1 MPDLKQISDDADMI
15 VCGFAY
21 KKTDEGIRVFDLNN
35 GKGAAV
41 ISSDGTLIE
50 TNMDDIEFS
59 IAQKYYISNA
69 KDMEGY
75 RCQGIILLR
84 FEVIFFIF
92 YFCG

>member
-35 GKGAAV
+35 CKGAAV

-69 KDMEGY
+69 KYMEA
-75 RCQGIILLR
+75 
-84 FEVIFFIF
+84 
-92 YFCG
+92 

>member
-69 KDMEGY
+69 KYMDSSSA
-75 RCQGIILLR
+75 CFL
-84 FEVIFFIF
+84 
-92 YFCG
+92 

>member
-1 MPDLKQISDDADMI
+1 MPDLQQISDDADMI

-69 KDMEGY
+69 KYMEA
-75 RCQGIILLR
+75 
-84 FEVIFFIF
+84 
-92 YFCG
+92 

>member
-35 GKGAAV
+35 GVGAAV
-41 ISSDGTLIE
+41 MSADGTLIE

-59 IAQKYYISNA
+59 IAQKYYTSNA
-69 KDMEGY
+69 KYMEA
-75 RCQGIILLR
+75 
-84 FEVIFFIF
+84 
-92 YFCG
+92 

>member
-41 ISSDGTLIE
+41 ISSDGTLRE

-69 KDMEGY
+69 KYMEA
-75 RCQGIILLR
+75 
-84 FEVIFFIF
+84 
-92 YFCG
+92 

>member
-35 GKGAAV
+35 GVGAAV
-41 ISSDGTLIE
+41 MTADGTLIE

-59 IAQKYYISNA
+59 IAQKYYNANA
-69 KDMEGY
+69 KYMET
-75 RCQGIILLR
+75 
-84 FEVIFFIF
+84 
-92 YFCG
+92 

>member
-21 KKTDEGIRVFDLNN
+21 KKIDEGIRVFDLNN

-69 KDMEGY
+69 KYMEA
-75 RCQGIILLR
+75 
-84 FEVIFFIF
+84 
-92 YFCG
+92 